1 MEWRA
6 VKHDVTNAEGGEN
19 LFYYLGICE
28 DRFRFSHSLIF
39 SKKKKINKLEKQLH
53 FPPEIDYIC
62 NFSVG
67 RNPSLKRL

>member
-6 VKHDVTNAEGGEN
+6 VKHDVTNVEGGEN

-39 SKKKKINKLEKQLH
+39 SKKKKKKFGKTIA
-53 FPPEIDYIC
+53 
-62 NFSVG
+62 FST
-67 RNPSLKRL
+67 